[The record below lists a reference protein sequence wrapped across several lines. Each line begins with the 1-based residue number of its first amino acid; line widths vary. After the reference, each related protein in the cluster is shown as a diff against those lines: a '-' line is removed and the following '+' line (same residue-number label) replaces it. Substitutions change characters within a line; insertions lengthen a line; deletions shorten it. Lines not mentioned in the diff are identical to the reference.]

1 MAHGAQ
7 GALKHSHFGE
17 GVKGMNRLEALR
29 AKVDACD
36 RLLAET
42 LEQRM
47 EIILEIMMVKKEL
60 AVPIFSRER
69 EREVIQKIGTYVENA
84 DFREEIKGIHTHVLR
99 SCRRIQSRKLFPYHI
114 SLVGFMGCGKTS
126 VGRELS
132 KLLAMDQIDV
142 DKVIEDRT
150 KMSISQIFQEH
161 GEPYFRD
168 LERKTV
174 EELAQHHNI
183 IVFCGGGGIVLDD
196 RNVENMK
203 KNGVLIWLKASPEV
217 IYERI
222 ATEGTRPLLKNDM
235 SVAKIEAMMTSR
247 LSLYEGA
254 ADLVIETDHKTVE
267 EVSLEIVEQLM
278 RLDIARMIEIKGL

>member
-7 GALKHSHFGE
+7 GALKHSHFGK
-17 GVKGMNRLEALR
+17 VVIGMNRLEALR

-42 LEQRM
+42 LEKRM

-69 EREVIQKIGTYVENA
+69 EREVIQKIGTYVESA

-114 SLVGFMGCGKTS
+114 SLVGFMGSGKTS

-150 KMSISQIFQEH
+150 KMSIGQIFQEH

-235 SVAKIEAMMTSR
+235 SVAKIEAMMASR

-254 ADLVIETDHKTVE
+254 ADLVIETDRKSVE